1 MNGSA
6 DCRDIRH
13 ALGVYVLGAID
24 PAERSVVDVHLSTCP
39 DCREEL
45 AGLAGLPAL
54 LRRIPVGEA
63 QQLADDDVD
72 ELPGTGLGGAGLTG
86 AGLAGAGRTVASL
99 PGAEVP
105 SADMLDSLLA
115 RTTRARQ
122 ARRWRGLAA
131 AAAVVL
137 VAGVAGAAGWS
148 ATHHGDEDA
157 GSSAVAAHFTSAT
170 ATNPATHVAATVRY
184 AAQDWGTVL
193 DTTVKN
199 VPTGARCQLVVT
211 DSSGHR
217 MVVGGWTT
225 TYDEAGVWYP
235 GSAPV
240 ALDSVRSF
248 EITSQG
254 KVLVTVRAH

>member
-24 PAERSVVDVHLSTCP
+24 PAERSVVDAHLSTCP
-39 DCREEL
+39 ECREEL

-72 ELPGTGLGGAGLTG
+72 ELPGAG
-86 AGLAGAGRTVASL
+86 L

-105 SADMLDSLLA
+105 SEEMLRSLLA

-137 VAGVAGAAGWS
+137 VAGAAGAAGWS
-148 ATHHGDEDA
+148 ATHDSEGDAD
-157 GSSAVAAHFTSAT
+157 SSAVAAHFTSAT

-184 AAQDWGTVL
+184 AAKDWGTVL
-193 DTTVKN
+193 DTQVKN

-211 DSSGHR
+211 DSSGHST
-217 MVVGGWTT
+217 VVGGWTT
-225 TYDEAGVWYP
+225 SYDEAGVWYP
-235 GSAPV
+235 GSAPI

-254 KVLVTVRAH
+254 KVLVTVKPH

>member
-1 MNGSA
+1 MTGSA

-39 DCREEL
+39 ECREEL

-63 QQLADDDVD
+63 QQLAEDDLED
-72 ELPGTGLGGAGLTG
+72 LPGTEMPSDQMLRSL
-86 AGLAGAGRTVASL
+86 LGRT
-99 PGAEVP
+99 
-105 SADMLDSLLA
+105 
-115 RTTRARQ
+115 TQARQ

-137 VAGVAGAAGWS
+137 VAGAAGAVGWG
-148 ATHHGDEDA
+148 ALHHGA
-157 GSSAVAAHFTSAT
+157 GSAGSPTAAHFTSVS

-184 AAQDWGTVL
+184 AAKDWGTVL
-193 DTTVKN
+193 DTRVKN
-199 VPTGARCQLVVT
+199 VPAGARCQLVVT
-211 DSSGHR
+211 DSSGHTT
-217 MVVGGWTT
+217 VVGGWRT
-225 TYDEAGVWYP
+225 TYDEGSVWYP
-235 GSAPV
+235 GSSAV
-240 ALDSVRSF
+240 SLDSVRSF

-254 KVLVTVRAH
+254 KVLVKVMAH

>member
-24 PAERSVVDVHLSTCP
+24 PAERAMVDLHLSTCP
-39 DCREEL
+39 ECREEL

-63 QQLADDDVD
+63 QQLAEDD
-72 ELPGTGLGGAGLTG
+72 LGEPPGAG
-86 AGLAGAGRTVASL
+86 L

-105 SADMLDSLLA
+105 SEEMLRSLLA
-115 RTTRARQ
+115 RTTRVRQ

-137 VAGVAGAAGWS
+137 VAGAAGAAGWN
-148 ATHHGDEDA
+148 ALHHAGGGA
-157 GSSAVAAHFTSAT
+157 GSAVPAHFTSAT

-184 AAQDWGTVL
+184 AAQGWGTVL
-193 DTTVKN
+193 DTQVKN

-211 DSSGHR
+211 DSSGHTT
-217 MVVGGWTT
+217 VVGGWTT
-225 TYDEAGVWYP
+225 SYDEGSVWYP

-240 ALDSVRSF
+240 ARDSVRSF
-248 EITSQG
+248 QITSQG
-254 KVLVTVRAH
+254 KVLVTVKAH

>member
-24 PAERSVVDVHLSTCP
+24 PAERTMVDVHLSTCP
-39 DCREEL
+39 ECREEL

-54 LRRIPVGEA
+54 LRRIPVAEA
-63 QQLADDDVD
+63 QQLAEDDLD
-72 ELPGTGLGGAGLTG
+72 GAGLS
-86 AGLAGAGRTVASL
+86 R
-99 PGAEVP
+99 AEVP
-105 SADMLDSLLA
+105 SDEMLRSLLA

-131 AAAVVL
+131 AAAVIL
-137 VAGVAGAAGWS
+137 VAGAAGAAGWN
-148 ATHHGDEDA
+148 AVHHSPGGS
-157 GSSAVAAHFTSAT
+157 GSSVVPAHFTSAT

-184 AAQDWGTVL
+184 AAKGWGTVL
-193 DTTVKN
+193 DTQVKN
-199 VPTGARCQLVVT
+199 VPAGARCQLVVT
-211 DSSGHR
+211 DSSGHTT
-217 MVVGGWTT
+217 VVGGWTT
-225 TYDEAGVWYP
+225 TYDEGTVWYP

-254 KVLVTVRAH
+254 KVLVTVNAG

>member
-24 PAERSVVDVHLSTCP
+24 PAERSVVDAHLSTCP
-39 DCREEL
+39 ECREEL

-72 ELPGTGLGGAGLTG
+72 EMPGAG
-86 AGLAGAGRTVASL
+86 L

-105 SADMLDSLLA
+105 SEEMLNSLLA
-115 RTTRARQ
+115 RTTRVRQ

-137 VAGVAGAAGWS
+137 VAGAAGAAGWS
-148 ATHHGDEDA
+148 ATHHSGEDA
-157 GSSAVAAHFTSAT
+157 DSSAVAAHFTSAT
-170 ATNPATHVAATVRY
+170 ATNPVTHVGATVRY
-184 AAQDWGTVL
+184 AAKDWGTVL
-193 DTTVKN
+193 DTRVEN
-199 VPTGARCQLVVT
+199 VPTGAQCQLEVT
-211 DSSGHR
+211 DSSGHST
-217 MVVGGWTT
+217 VVGGWTT
-225 TYDEAGVWYP
+225 AYDEDGVWYP

-248 EITSQG
+248 EIISQG
-254 KVLVTVRAH
+254 KVLVTVKAH

>member
-24 PAERSVVDVHLSTCP
+24 PAERSVVDAHLSTCP
-39 DCREEL
+39 ECREEL

-72 ELPGTGLGGAGLTG
+72 ELPG
-86 AGLAGAGRTVASL
+86 
-99 PGAEVP
+99 AEVP
-105 SADMLDSLLA
+105 SEEMLRSLLA

-137 VAGVAGAAGWS
+137 VAGAAGAAGWS
-148 ATHHGDEDA
+148 AIHDSDEDA
-157 GSSAVAAHFTSAT
+157 GSSAVAGHFTSAT

-193 DTTVKN
+193 DT
-199 VPTGARCQLVVT
+199 
-211 DSSGHR
+211 
-217 MVVGGWTT
+217 
-225 TYDEAGVWYP
+225 
-235 GSAPV
+235 
-240 ALDSVRSF
+240 
-248 EITSQG
+248 
-254 KVLVTVRAH
+254 

>member
-24 PAERSVVDVHLSTCP
+24 PAERSVVDAHLSTCP
-39 DCREEL
+39 ECREEL

-72 ELPGTGLGGAGLTG
+72 ELPGAG
-86 AGLAGAGRTVASL
+86 L

-105 SADMLDSLLA
+105 SEEMLRSLLA

-137 VAGVAGAAGWS
+137 VAGAAGAAGWS
-148 ATHHGDEDA
+148 AIHDSEGDAD
-157 GSSAVAAHFTSAT
+157 SSAVAAHFTSAT

-184 AAQDWGTVL
+184 AAKDWGTVL
-193 DTTVKN
+193 DTQVKN

-211 DSSGHR
+211 DSSGHST
-217 MVVGGWTT
+217 VVGGWTT
-225 TYDEAGVWYP
+225 SYDEAGVWYP
-235 GSAPV
+235 GSAPI

-254 KVLVTVRAH
+254 KVLVTVKPH